1 MLLNLL
7 RAPSD
12 VLGYAAPDLNLSG
25 MYSPV
30 RLLGQGH
37 NSTVYEAIANAEH
50 FAIKVGLSHFV
61 CVICQ
66 QTIIRY
72 YTLLA
77 FDGIMT

>member
-1 MLLNLL
+1 MINLI

-12 VLGYAAPDLNLSG
+12 VLGYAAPNLNLSS

-30 RLLGQGH
+30 RVLGQGH
-37 NSTVYEAIANAEH
+37 NSTVYEAVANAEH
-50 FAIKVGLSHFV
+50 FAVKVGSSHFV

-66 QTIIRY
+66 QTVIRH
-72 YTLLA
+72 YTFLA